1 MKAASLTLTMAS
13 ILLSLAA
20 PLAGRGQETDS
31 PQKTYMDQPVRSRS
45 FDEAEWKKTTQGL
58 TYTLRPKKPA
68 KQPNARKGSG
78 IGSGNAGPV
87 MQFFALV
94 FLVLIA
100 AFILRALIQSPKN
113 KKVRESGLSFSASDL
128 ETDLPESDLDR
139 YLAEA
144 IRLGDYAVAIRIYYL
159 QVLQQLQG
167 ASLIQWKKDK
177 TNREYLRDLRGTPY
191 AGDFSQL
198 TLIFEKVR
206 YGAYTPERVEFAFLE
221 RDFQSFLQS
230 LGAGKR
236 RSGLSASKPSVS

>member
-1 MKAASLTLTMAS
+1 MKAASLTLTIAS

-78 IGSGNAGPV
+78 IGSGNAGPL

-113 KKVRESGLSFSASDL
+113 KKVRESIPYF
-128 ETDLPESDLDR
+128 
-139 YLAEA
+139 
-144 IRLGDYAVAIRIYYL
+144 L

-206 YGAYTPERVEFAFLE
+206 YGAYIPERVEFAFLE

-236 RSGLSASKPSVS
+236 RSGISASKPSVS